1 MNDDVQHQEK
11 KESDYEKL
19 VEDDSEDNASKDG
32 KSIRIDQ
39 VESKVE
45 VKGVEEAAT
54 VKTPQRSVQQ
64 RRPSNVTDIQIDSVG
79 AKLQGEQRRST
90 VTDLKV
96 EEQKDEELLAA
107 EQSPGQRDEGTRKQN
122 CLILASIQKLRI
134 RRLSSR

>member
-1 MNDDVQHQEK
+1 MSKKDPMELCTANQKQMEEGEGNKDEVQLQEK

-19 VEDDSEDNASKDG
+19 VEDDSDDNASKQG
-32 KSIRIDQ
+32 KSIRVDQ

-45 VKGVEEAAT
+45 VKGVEEAT
-54 VKTPQRSVQQ
+54 LVKTPQRSVQQ

-96 EEQKDEELLAA
+96 EEQKGEELPAA
-107 EQSPGQRDEGTRKQN
+107 EQSPD
-122 CLILASIQKLRI
+122 
-134 RRLSSR
+134 

>member
-1 MNDDVQHQEK
+1 MSKKDPTELCTANQKQTEEGEGNKDEVQLQEK

-19 VEDDSEDNASKDG
+19 VEDDSDDNASKQG
-32 KSIRIDQ
+32 KSIRVDQ

-45 VKGVEEAAT
+45 VKGVEEAT
-54 VKTPQRSVQQ
+54 LVKTPQRSMQQ

-96 EEQKDEELLAA
+96 EEQKGEELPAA
-107 EQSPGQRDEGTRKQN
+107 EQSPD
-122 CLILASIQKLRI
+122 
-134 RRLSSR
+134 